1 MRHERTGFTLIELL
15 VVVSILLLLV
25 AILAPSLGRAM
36 ELTRRA
42 VCASRQ
48 HEMGKGFAIWADGH
62 SGELPK
68 GTGNFDSFWPCRAFW
83 HGYYHDKVIG
93 YDGYQGYAR
102 GECALARAGFIDPKS
117 LYCPSWNDPW
127 MQLGQVDP
135 AKPKYTGYFPE
146 AEGIAREIKHMYGSY
161 HYRAT
166 FRGSPYR
173 PASLKVDSDSDAI
186 LVDKFMDGDVAIHHG
201 DGYVVLYLDGHSRW
215 LPDPGHVVR
224 DWNSGYDYAKSWSL
238 QELIFKDFFS
248 VN

>member
-1 MRHERTGFTLIELL
+1 MRRERMGFTLIELL
-15 VVVSILLLLV
+15 VVVSILALLV

-36 ELTRRA
+36 ELARRA

-68 GTGNFDSFWPCRAFW
+68 ATVNIDWPAGNRWPCRAFW
-83 HGYYHDKVIG
+83 HGFGVNDT
-93 YDGYQGYAR
+93 YQAHAR

-117 LYCPSWNDPW
+117 LYCPSWNHPW

-135 AKPKYTGYFPE
+135 AKPQYTGYFPE

-166 FRGSPYR
+166 FRGSPFR
-173 PASLKVDSDSDAI
+173 PASLKVDSASDAV
-186 LVDKFMDGDVAIHHG
+186 LVDKFMDGDVAMHHG

-224 DWNSGYDYAKSWSL
+224 DWNSGYDYSSNLNL